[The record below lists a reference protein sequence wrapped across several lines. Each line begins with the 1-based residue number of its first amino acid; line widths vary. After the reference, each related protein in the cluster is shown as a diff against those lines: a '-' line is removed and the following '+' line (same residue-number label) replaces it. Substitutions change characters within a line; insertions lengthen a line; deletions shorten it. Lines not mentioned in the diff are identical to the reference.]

1 MSMQKEQTSIE
12 DNNLVQKAPIQFQ
25 VKLSDQSGEEQSDGA
40 STPIEDD
47 SDEENHDENGAE
59 NGGMNL
65 NKKINS
71 IRNKYDDDRNKIKTT
86 TI

>member
-1 MSMQKEQTSIE
+1 MQKEQQSVE
-12 DNNLVQKAPIQFQ
+12 ADDDAFVKKPMQFQ
-25 VKLSDQSGEEQSDGA
+25 VKLSDQSGEEASDGA

-47 SDEENHDENGAE
+47 SEEGNGNENGTE

-65 NKKINS
+65 NKKIDS
-71 IRNKYDDDRNKIKTT
+71 IKNKYDDDRNKIKGQ

>member
-1 MSMQKEQTSIE
+1 MQKEEASV
-12 DNNLVQKAPIQFQ
+12 DHSSLVQKPPIQFQ
-25 VKLSDQSGEEQSDGA
+25 VKLSESGEEQSKSDGA

-47 SDEENHDENGAE
+47 SDEDKKDENGTE
-59 NGGMNL
+59 NGGQNL

-86 TI
+86 NI

>member
-1 MSMQKEQTSIE
+1 MSMQKEQQSIE
-12 DNNLVQKAPIQFQ
+12 ADENSFIAKPIEFQ
-25 VKLSDQSGEEQSDGA
+25 VKLSDHSEKSDGA

-47 SDEENHDENGAE
+47 SEEENHNENGAE

-71 IRNKYDDDRNKIKTT
+71 IKNKYDDDRNKIKGQN
-86 TI
+86 I